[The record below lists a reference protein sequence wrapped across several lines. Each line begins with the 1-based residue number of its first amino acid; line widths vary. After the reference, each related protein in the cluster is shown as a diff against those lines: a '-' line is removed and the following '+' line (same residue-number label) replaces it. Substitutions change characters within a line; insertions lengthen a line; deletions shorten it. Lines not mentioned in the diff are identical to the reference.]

1 MQQQGKSKKP
11 HCAGAAG
18 ECTQQFGSWVLCR
31 ADSQPGAATV
41 AKNAAS
47 SQRTTRGKCQF
58 IPRPLLD
65 SELDIKA
72 LLVALLT

>member
-1 MQQQGKSKKP
+1 MRLQRKSKKL

-18 ECTQQFGSWVLCR
+18 ERTQQFGSWVLCR

-41 AKNAAS
+41 AKNAAR
-47 SQRTTRGKCQF
+47 SQRMTRGKCQF
-58 IPRPLLD
+58 IPRLLLD

>member
-1 MQQQGKSKKP
+1 MPPQRKSKKP
-11 HCAGAAG
+11 HCARAAG
-18 ECTQQFGSWVLCR
+18 ERTQQFGSWVLCR
-31 ADSQPGAATV
+31 ADSQPGAARV

-58 IPRPLLD
+58 IPRPLFESD
-65 SELDIKA
+65 LDIKA